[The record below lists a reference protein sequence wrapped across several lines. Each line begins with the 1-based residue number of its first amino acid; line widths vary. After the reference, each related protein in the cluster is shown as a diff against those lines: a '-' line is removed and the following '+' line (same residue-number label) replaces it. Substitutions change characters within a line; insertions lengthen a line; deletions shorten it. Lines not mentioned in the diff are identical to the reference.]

1 MPGGEHLSAIP
12 TSMAKNK
19 ASLRDVLA
27 KQPLFR
33 QLSGRALDRM
43 ADGTAELRVGKG
55 TSLFSKGDLVGG
67 FYVVV
72 YGQVK
77 LSLPSDH
84 GTEKVIDLV
93 GPGESFGEAIM
104 FLGTPSLVS
113 ATALADALL
122 LLISRDVV
130 MDQIERD
137 PVFARGML
145 ASLSMRLHTMVKDVE
160 TYTLRSSTQRV
171 IGYLLQYQPDDGEST
186 NQLEIRLPASKYV
199 IASRL
204 NLTKETLSRIF
215 HELSQAAL
223 INVRGKQIDV
233 LDVAKLREYGTE
245 HH

>member
-1 MPGGEHLSAIP
+1 MPGGEYLIAMP

-19 ASLRDVLA
+19 ANLRDVLA
-27 KQPLFR
+27 KQPQFR

-55 TSLFSKGDLVGG
+55 TSLFSKGDQLAG

-77 LSLPSDH
+77 LSLPSTH
-84 GTEKVIDLV
+84 GAEKVIDLI

-104 FLGTPSLVS
+104 FLGAPSLVS

-137 PVFARGML
+137 PAFARSML
-145 ASLSMRLHTMVKDVE
+145 ASLSMRLHSMVKDVE